1 MAATPANH
9 FDGEDLC
16 KLSHCKISKK
26 PFDSENDDDDGVE
39 WIQCDEINGCK
50 KWFHQFYTDLDPRLI
65 SENFKNICDEC
76 NDKWNVEK
84 PKFFVLSCV

>member
-1 MAATPANH
+1 MVICQVAATPANH

-16 KLSHCKISKK
+16 KLSHCKISEK

-76 NDKWNVEK
+76 NDK
-84 PKFFVLSCV
+84 